1 MQLISTLQFQA
12 TAGEDDS
19 PKCYTAQPCRTWNPV
34 PYCVAEN
41 NVGCLLCSCL
51 SPLFSSSP
59 QRSSSPKVLF
69 FHSIEIVVQGHSAS
83 SLKCSKHNVYAK
95 LMLELHRT
103 MDVFSRLPFL
113 NWHFK
118 TLMKFSIVHGT
129 AFLEV
134 FVTGKHFIFMQPA
147 PFIQMCFACLPLP
160 GFEWET
166 QALWITLSGGKGLTL
181 LQNPIPTANW
191 SNVMLMEHSSREFV
205 RITLHL
211 YSVCIQWS
219 LSVTVLHA
227 KSLSSLCMQ
236 FSVYMFI
243 SSAIYFDRKQSKY
256 NLWLCLFHLYRAAL
270 LLVSLAI

>member
-1 MQLISTLQFQA
+1 MLHSSTL
-12 TAGEDDS
+12 S
-19 PKCYTAQPCRTWNPV
+19 YLKSCS
-34 PYCVAEN
+34 
-41 NVGCLLCSCL
+41 LLCSSEQCEL
-51 SPLFSSSP
+51 PSFFLPQSSLFLFP
-59 QRSSSPKVLF
+59 PKILFPPKVLF

-95 LMLELHRT
+95 LILELHRT

-118 TLMKFSIVHGT
+118 TLMKFFIVHGT

-181 LQNPIPTANW
+181 LQNPIPTAN
-191 SNVMLMEHSSREFV
+191 
-205 RITLHL
+205 
-211 YSVCIQWS
+211 
-219 LSVTVLHA
+219 
-227 KSLSSLCMQ
+227 
-236 FSVYMFI
+236 
-243 SSAIYFDRKQSKY
+243 
-256 NLWLCLFHLYRAAL
+256 
-270 LLVSLAI
+270 